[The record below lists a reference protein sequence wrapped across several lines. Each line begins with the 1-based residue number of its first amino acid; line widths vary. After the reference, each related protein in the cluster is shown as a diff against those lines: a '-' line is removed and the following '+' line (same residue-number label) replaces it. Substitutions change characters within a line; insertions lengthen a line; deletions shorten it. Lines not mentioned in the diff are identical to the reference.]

1 MSLNK
6 IRDFFNYNFRIFKKD
21 KRPEYTKVEDDDY
34 EIEYGKLS
42 DFDTP
47 VYSFVIIRD

>member
-1 MSLNK
+1 MSFNK
-6 IRDFFNYNFRIFKKD
+6 IWDFFTFIFYKFTSL
-21 KRPEYTKVEDDDY
+21 PEYTKVEDDDY